1 MGNKMVDK
9 SVEWTPEMATE
20 IERKEKL
27 LREALPLFWAALIPT
42 YFALQTVDRLM
53 SLIFGVGISYT
64 NVPPY
69 LPILI
74 QFSSPLAVL
83 MFLAVYYHWTLGEK
97 RDAVLWYLSV
107 VIILTPIMVLG
118 EMGAHPE
125 GFPYGPWV
133 WFGVELP
140 LVQLG
145 LCGPSLLIAVAK
157 SAKRRALTVAVTA
170 AVTVLFVAFFAIVH
184 WVFWL
189 PNFPDFTWKG
199 IQGPVAPG
207 NLVLY
212 YSTVLGPIAIGA
224 VIAMHMSKKLRI
236 RIVTHEMKEPT
247 AK

>member
-74 QFSSPLAVL
+74 QVSSPLAVL

>member
-1 MGNKMVDK
+1 MRDKMVDK
-9 SVEWTPEMATE
+9 SVEWTPEMAVE

-53 SLIFGVGISYT
+53 SIIFGTGISYI

-69 LPILI
+69 FPILV
-74 QFSSPLAVL
+74 QLSSPLGVL
-83 MFLAVYYHWTLGEK
+83 MFLVVYYHWTLGEK
-97 RDAVLWYLSV
+97 RDAVLWYFCI
-107 VIILTPIMVLG
+107 VIIQSVIMIFG

-145 LCGPSLLIAVAK
+145 LCGPSLVIAVAK

-170 AVTVLFVAFFAIVH
+170 AVTVLCVAFFAIVH
-184 WVFWL
+184 WVLWL
-189 PNFPDFTWKG
+189 PSFPDFTWKG
-199 IQGPVAPG
+199 IQGPVGPG
-207 NLVLY
+207 NLLLY
-212 YSTVLGPIAIGA
+212 YSTVIGPI
-224 VIAMHMSKKLRI
+224 VIAAVAVMQISKRVRI
-236 RIVTHEMKEPT
+236 RIVTHEMKERK

>member
-1 MGNKMVDK
+1 MVNK
-9 SVEWTPEMATE
+9 SVKLTPEIVAE
-20 IERKEKL
+20 IERREKL
-27 LREALPLFWAALIPT
+27 LKAALPLFWAALIPT
-42 YFALQTVDRLM
+42 YFAGQTVDRLM
-53 SLIFGVGISYT
+53 SLIFGVGISYI

-74 QFSSPLAVL
+74 QFSSPLTVL
-83 MFLAVYYHWTLGEK
+83 SFLIVYYLWTLGEK
-97 RDAVLWYLSV
+97 RDAVLWYLCIFIFQSV
-107 VIILTPIMVLG
+107 MIVLG
-118 EMGAHPE
+118 EMGVHPE

-145 LCGPSLLIAVAK
+145 LYGPSLLIAVAK
-157 SAKRRALTVAVTA
+157 RAKRKALTVVVTA

-212 YSTVLGPIAIGA
+212 YSAVIGPIVIGA
-224 VIAMHMSKKLRI
+224 VIAMHISKKLRT
-236 RIVTHEMKEPT
+236 RIVTHEMKEPK